1 MRLSGWIEWWGKA
14 MISGFR
20 FEKMVRDLEK
30 NNNEEDRER
39 GAPFE
44 RRIC

>member
-1 MRLSGWIEWWGKA
+1 MVGKGDDF
-14 MISGFR
+14 GFLFLKNGSR
-20 FEKMVRDLEK
+20 FEKNDNV
-30 NNNEEDRER
+30 EDRER